1 MQRVR
6 EELEKRMDEELV
18 KNGGENPGDIQ
29 ITLSNALDS
38 LDSAFVGT
46 IHSFAQS
53 LLRERPLP
61 VGLPPVFELYDAVLG
76 DERFDEEW
84 SSWLDV
90 ELENPEFSA
99 AVINAQR
106 LGLTQPLDKLR
117 DLAEELHVNFDLV
130 ERVGALASTDQV
142 IDLGDIL
149 ESIRVDLQKAFDLRA
164 HCKNAEDKLLTH
176 MESSIR
182 MALDWIDEATSSG
195 SSEEQI
201 IALTQL
207 PGFTTTGGRKG
218 DWNPLTSGE
227 SSLEEV
233 RDLLKSARQTLESG
247 RQSLGEQTIVPLVNA
262 VLRMVVGYATRRLT
276 EGMLEFQD
284 LLVLSSEL
292 LDTDDEARKY
302 FQERYTNILID
313 EFQDTDPLQLKLAMR
328 LADRDGDSK
337 TSGTP
342 TPGALFVVGD
352 GKQSIYRFR
361 RADFTQLQG
370 LLGSLG
376 AFELSLSKNFR
387 SDPGILSW
395 VN

>member
-1 MQRVR
+1 M
-6 EELEKRMDEELV
+6 
-18 KNGGENPGDIQ
+18 
-29 ITLSNALDS
+29 
-38 LDSAFVGT
+38 
-46 IHSFAQS
+46 
-53 LLRERPLP
+53 
-61 VGLPPVFELYDAVLG
+61 
-76 DERFDEEW
+76 
-84 SSWLDV
+84 
-90 ELENPEFSA
+90 
-99 AVINAQR
+99 
-106 LGLTQPLDKLR
+106 
-117 DLAEELHVNFDLV
+117 HVNFDLA

-176 MESSIR
+176 IESSIR

-218 DWNPLTSGE
+218 DWNPLSSGE

-233 RDLLKSARQTLESG
+233 RDLLKGARQTLESG
-247 RQSLGEQTIVPLVNA
+247 RQALGEQTIVPLVNA
-262 VLRMVVGYATRRLT
+262 VLRMVVGYATKRRT

-302 FQERYTNILID
+302 FQERYTHILID

-328 LADRDGDSK
+328 LADRDSDSK
-337 TSGTP
+337 AGGTP
-342 TPGALFVVGD
+342 TPGVLFVVGD
-352 GKQSIYRFR
+352 EKQSIYRFR

-376 AFELSLSKNFR
+376 ASELSLTKNFR
-387 SDPGILSW
+387 SAPDILSW
-395 VN
+395 VNSIFEPWMNGSNSVSKNPNQAEYVSLDPGREDNFDSDKPRVMIAGGPADGNVDVARA